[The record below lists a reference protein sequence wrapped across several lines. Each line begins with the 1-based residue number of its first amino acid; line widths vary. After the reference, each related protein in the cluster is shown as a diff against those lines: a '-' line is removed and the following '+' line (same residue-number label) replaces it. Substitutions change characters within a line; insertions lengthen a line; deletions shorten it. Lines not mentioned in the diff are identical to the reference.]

1 MPKPASL
8 LSLAFLAACMAVEK
22 PRLPPP
28 PAAAPA
34 AGEFVDDPHSGNGY
48 NLDDYAALTGRAVP
62 GFREPPLLAERVA
75 RGELPPVSER
85 LPDNPLV
92 IVPWEEIGSYGGT
105 LRYAATGFVGDTY
118 LRYFNET
125 QLLEIKPEP
134 GTSPSA
140 AAAHAGD
147 GVPGTRGLGAVVHL
161 HARAPLGGGGVRA
174 GQGSRRRELPDP
186 RPLAARGAAQ
196 PGGPRARAQPLL
208 LQDRPGGEPASL
220 HRPPGAHLRL
230 RHPDEE
236 PQDHLGGDRPAVPV
250 DAAQRLPAAQ
260 AQRGG
265 RGLPRRHHAHRPG
278 VPPHLPFQLPHE
290 GPGLE
295 PHHRRRPLPPR
306 SVARLQPSGDER
318 GAVARGRQ
326 AVAAG
331 AAPRQ
336 PLVRSVVRRLL
347 RRVRPRAR
355 PPAPRRDGA
364 GLGRGAPLPPAPRRR
379 AADPHPPLPVGA
391 DRVGQ
396 RRRDGPGILER
407 PRHRRHRQV
416 LRPARPA
423 AGGQRGS
430 PSTW

>member
-1 MPKPASL
+1 MFERSDRVGMASGSSSSGGETAELRFPQSGPRKDNTFKPTMPKPASL

-134 GTSPSA
+134 GTSPIA
-140 AAAHAGD
+140 AAADAGD
-147 GVPGTRGLGAVVHL
+147 GVPGARGLGAVVHL
-161 HARAPLGGGGVRA
+161 HPRAPLGGGGVRA
-174 GQGSRRRELPDP
+174 GQGSRRRE
-186 RPLAARGAAQ
+186 
-196 PGGPRARAQPLL
+196 
-208 LQDRPGGEPASL
+208 
-220 HRPPGAHLRL
+220 
-230 RHPDEE
+230 
-236 PQDHLGGDRPAVPV
+236 
-250 DAAQRLPAAQ
+250 
-260 AQRGG
+260 
-265 RGLPRRHHAHRPG
+265 
-278 VPPHLPFQLPHE
+278 
-290 GPGLE
+290 
-295 PHHRRRPLPPR
+295 
-306 SVARLQPSGDER
+306 
-318 GAVARGRQ
+318 
-326 AVAAG
+326 
-331 AAPRQ
+331 
-336 PLVRSVVRRLL
+336 
-347 RRVRPRAR
+347 
-355 PPAPRRDGA
+355 
-364 GLGRGAPLPPAPRRR
+364 LPPAPRRR

-416 LRPARPA
+416 LRPGRPA

>member
-1 MPKPASL
+1 MFERSDRVGMASGSSSSGGETAELRFPQSGPRKDNTFKPTMPKPASL

-174 GQGSRRRELPDP
+174 GQGPRRRELPGSRSP
-186 RPLAARGAAQ
+186 RTGRGGSPTSTRAA
-196 PGGPRARAQPLL
+196 GGWRSSCRARFPTS
-208 LQDRPGGEPASL
+208 RAS
-220 HRPPGAHLRL
+220 AC
-230 RHPDEE
+230 
-236 PQDHLGGDRPAVPV
+236 
-250 DAAQRLPAAQ
+250 
-260 AQRGG
+260 
-265 RGLPRRHHAHRPG
+265 
-278 VPPHLPFQLPHE
+278 
-290 GPGLE
+290 
-295 PHHRRRPLPPR
+295 
-306 SVARLQPSGDER
+306 
-318 GAVARGRQ
+318 
-326 AVAAG
+326 
-331 AAPRQ
+331 AP
-336 PLVRSVVRRLL
+336 
-347 RRVRPRAR
+347 
-355 PPAPRRDGA
+355 
-364 GLGRGAPLPPAPRRR
+364 PRRR

-416 LRPARPA
+416 LRPGRPA